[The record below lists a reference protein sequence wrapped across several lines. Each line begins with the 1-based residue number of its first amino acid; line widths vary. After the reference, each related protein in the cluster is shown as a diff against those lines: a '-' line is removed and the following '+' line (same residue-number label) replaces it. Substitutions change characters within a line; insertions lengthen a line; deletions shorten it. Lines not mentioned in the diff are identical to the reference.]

1 VKIADYGKAMS
12 SYIEAPTRFEKNL
25 SKKISEQE
33 SDRLQ
38 LAEGSDDQPLVP
50 AKKPKQ
56 LKDLYERID
65 RAVLAISS
73 NTLAPEYLLPDLEK
87 ITQEYIGDGLI
98 SGEDA
103 RKFAIER
110 KKFYDAF
117 IQQNA
122 GGTLPTFDFD
132 NEGNEI
138 EVSDEEIIKR
148 INKSR
153 GGRIGF
159 YKGELVTDGP
169 NTGKYKVKFAN
180 KGTSPNYPDEFIG
193 TQYYDSET
201 AANQAI
207 TDRKEFSKKNIAVR
221 DKKNIEMGKVKK
233 SDYKKIIDSFI
244 EEGDY
249 KNFKTQLYESQ
260 MVELPSGKSRR
271 TSGGRVPAH
280 ILKFIRDRLDAGP
293 GSKGFAELMEIT
305 GRSEAELL
313 DFKSKIPEKGYIS
326 IKDRSKT
333 AIETSGVRKSEE
345 EKLETEQ
352 KAKKKRIESEL
363 PGKKYASEAELKR
376 FNVVN
381 EQKKLLNK
389 FFKENPK
396 ALLNTP
402 FGKKIKELMDIR
414 IDGDGNFFNN
424 VRPDEYYIKKAN
436 DGIFDIFDIN
446 KISKGQINTKF
457 TSNLNIL
464 PGQFNQAF
472 IEGQVNKYFKKGG
485 KLHGNETK
493 LANISKYLEKIG
505 VTVDIENVGRIGGG
519 NKVFFDSKTNSYPHI
534 TNTLKKMDIPNELL
548 STSIAP
554 EKGLVDL
561 FPKITKYGGKAIKA
575 ASKVIKPLSIAVG
588 PYAVMS
594 AQDQAKAE
602 GMDLSLLDKG
612 MAFFMG
618 DAQAAI
624 DMNKMRNDPEYAA
637 EVRAAN
643 LARPLDEGTY
653 EAIEEITMDKPIKE
667 DKQTFGK
674 YNDQIKN
681 IKLP

>member
-1 VKIADYGKAMS
+1 MLKENNNLYIMSEFEDLTKTLVYIATLFFVFVILYNAYIYLTERIIMVEEPVIIVKEGFNADAFKSASGSQINQGVRGK
-12 SYIEAPTRFEKNL
+12 
-25 SKKISEQE
+25 SKYISEQ
-33 SDRLQ
+33 
-38 LAEGSDDQPLVP
+38 
-50 AKKPKQ
+50 
-56 LKDLYERID
+56 
-65 RAVLAISS
+65 
-73 NTLAPEYLLPDLEK
+73 
-87 ITQEYIGDGLI
+87 
-98 SGEDA
+98 
-103 RKFAIER
+103 
-110 KKFYDAF
+110 
-117 IQQNA
+117 
-122 GGTLPTFDFD
+122 
-132 NEGNEI
+132 
-138 EVSDEEIIKR
+138 
-148 INKSR
+148 KS
-153 GGRIGF
+153 
-159 YKGELVTDGP
+159 
-169 NTGKYKVKFAN
+169 
-180 KGTSPNYPDEFIG
+180 
-193 TQYYDSET
+193 
-201 AANQAI
+201 
-207 TDRKEFSKKNIAVR
+207 
-221 DKKNIEMGKVKK
+221 
-233 SDYKKIIDSFI
+233 
-244 EEGDY
+244 
-249 KNFKTQLYESQ
+249 
-260 MVELPSGKSRR
+260 
-271 TSGGRVPAH
+271 
-280 ILKFIRDRLDAGP
+280 
-293 GSKGFAELMEIT
+293 
-305 GRSEAELL
+305 
-313 DFKSKIPEKGYIS
+313 
-326 IKDRSKT
+326 
-333 AIETSGVRKSEE
+333 
-345 EKLETEQ
+345 

-519 NKVFFDSKTNSYPHI
+519 DKVFFDSKTNSYPHI

-674 YNDQIKN
+674 YAKQIKD